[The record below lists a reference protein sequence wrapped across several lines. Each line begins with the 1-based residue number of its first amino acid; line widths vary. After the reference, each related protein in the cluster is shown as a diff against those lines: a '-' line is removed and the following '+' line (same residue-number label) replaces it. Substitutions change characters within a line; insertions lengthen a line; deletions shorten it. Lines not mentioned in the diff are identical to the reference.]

1 MPEQPPR
8 TPFAHIPEQGDDPIV
23 WDPQQR
29 RFVPTSEVLSPGTE
43 MAAPVVVTP
52 QPAAG
57 RDGPHYFVG
66 SNAVGKAPPPRDGTP
81 PVAAGARN
89 AAGAA
94 AAAAVLVPG
103 APPPPPVAPP
113 PVPPARPAPAPAPLP
128 LARPKRRGPRLRR
141 PKVPK

>member
-57 RDGPHYFVG
+57 RAGPHYFVG
-66 SNAVGKAPPPRDGTP
+66 ADAVGKAPPPRDGTP
-81 PVAAGARN
+81 PAAASGRR
-89 AAGAA
+89 A
-94 AAAAVLVPG
+94 AAAAVVPG
-103 APPPPPVAPP
+103 APPPP
-113 PVPPARPAPAPAPLP
+113 
-128 LARPKRRGPRLRR
+128 
-141 PKVPK
+141 